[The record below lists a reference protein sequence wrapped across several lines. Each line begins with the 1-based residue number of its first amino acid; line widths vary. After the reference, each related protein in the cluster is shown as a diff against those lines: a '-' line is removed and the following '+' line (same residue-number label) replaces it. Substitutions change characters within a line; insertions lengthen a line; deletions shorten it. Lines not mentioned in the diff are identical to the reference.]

1 MKIIDLLV
9 KKAKGEEIPK
19 KIRYGSYIM
28 IYDIDENDYRTPEQ
42 DYYDCDVKTYK
53 WLFTDCIDIFADL
66 NDEIE
71 IIEEETTYEQNFTG
85 WKIIQN
91 GKVMAS
97 YGYNEPA
104 LKPANVVDVEKD
116 VKEMLEEKPK
126 KIEEV
131 VSIELLGQCD
141 NWLQHSGT
149 EEKSCMELNPYIL
162 ETITRNFRLLYH
174 KQCELT
180 KAVNYLLEKESDK

>member
-1 MKIIDLLV
+1 MKVIDLLV
-9 KKAKGEEIPK
+9 KIAKGEEVPK
-19 KIRYGSYIM
+19 KIKYC
-28 IYDIDENDYRTPEQ
+28 DIEFEYSKENMFYYNDDFSMYRTMFSEGN
-42 DYYDCDVKTYK
+42 C
-53 WLFTDCIDIFADL
+53 L
-66 NDEIE
+66 NDEVE
-71 IIEEETTYEQNFTG
+71 IIEEEKTYEQNFTG
-85 WKIIQN
+85 WQIVQN
-91 GKVMAS
+91 GKVVAS
-97 YGYNEPA
+97 YNA
-104 LKPANVVDVEKD
+104 QRLKPVDITDVEKD
-116 VKEMLEEKPK
+116 IKEMLEEKPK